1 MDGLTIPDEESND
14 PFELDSEDEVPSI
27 SIPTTD
33 SKMEVPPRRKG
44 RKRPRCSRN
53 TPPPH
58 GTFSTPLGKFSGQWA
73 TDIGGDDCADGFSLS
88 TTCPRSNAREGRVL
102 PSWLPQAKVT
112 KTMSPHESIETPLSI
127 RY

>member
-1 MDGLTIPDEESND
+1 MDGLPIPDEESND
-14 PFELDSEDEVPSI
+14 PFELDSEDEVPLI
-27 SIPTTD
+27 SIPDTD
-33 SKMEVPPRRKG
+33 SKTEVPPRRKG

-58 GTFSTPLGKFSGQWA
+58 GTFSGQWA
-73 TDIGGDDCADGFSLS
+73 TDTGGDDCADGFSLS
-88 TTCPRSNAREGRVL
+88 TTCPRSIAREGRVI

-112 KTMSPHESIETPLSI
+112 KQISPHESIDTPLSF